1 MFFLF
6 LLLTPLGIFNDWIPP
21 ATHKGYYAVTT
32 IDGGDDAGYYA
43 YLRSVFF
50 DGDLDFF
57 NELHYV
63 HSEKIMPTGYVFNNW
78 QMGQALVFL
87 PFFLAGHLLA
97 LLYQGLGYP
106 ISVEGYS
113 APYYISTAVASVTFL
128 FAGLIVV
135 FKTLHSFIDKRFALF
150 VTLSIWLASPLI
162 YFSFIRQRMSHTVE
176 FFFAAVLI
184 FAWAHFRPLAREAV
198 SNDTVSRDA
207 SSSARER
214 QGESPA
220 EVLRPL
226 AREAVSN
233 DTVNRDAPSS
243 ADINQGQLMLRY
255 AVLGALL
262 GFLSMTRVINI
273 AFLALFAVDLLWSF
287 RNDLKSGVA
296 YKKILVLGGAGL
308 AGFFLVMLPQ
318 IVCWYQLNGVPFP
331 PRHMKYAGDGLSGI
345 SLLPVLEKLWDLLFS
360 SKWGLMFSMPLAVVG
375 AAGLFLKNEWLKE
388 LRPGLLAYLAGILAI
403 VIIYPEDSASYGHR
417 HLISALPVFALGLA
431 NLMQRISET
440 GSKWG
445 VWVVITGCMMAILAQ
460 FFMVIQ
466 YKVVLPYNHPEFT
479 LKALESMPELI
490 SNRPDLLLRSSNF
503 FKIFSLPYPQN
514 WNYLD
519 GLFLLVFPVFQL
531 IGLASVLVS
540 MKWIGQGSLFQIRVL
555 DPKFILGKSI
565 IVSIFLLVTVMISA
579 PVKTRSEINVRKE
592 YQETIRKAEAYLR
605 SREIDKARVEYT
617 LAVEKV
623 PQSWKPYFMIGQTWQ
638 AQGRIDE
645 ANRFYRKALDYNPD
659 DSPTL
664 VLLGNNLRRQGKV
677 EESEKVLRSAVRA
690 WPLNVTA
697 YDSLAQL
704 LVFRGKRDEGIQMF
718 KYALQINPNYG
729 PGHINLAMTYHS
741 LNREQ
746 ESLHHL
752 NKALSLGMKGPTIER
767 IKSIILKTSGK
778 S

>member
-1 MFFLF
+1 MTQRLILGGILFFLF

-63 HSEKIMPTGYVFNNW
+63 HSEKFMPTGYVFNNW

-87 PFFLAGHLLA
+87 PFFLVGHLLA

-128 FAGLIVV
+128 FAGLILV
-135 FKTLHSFIDKRFALF
+135 FKTLHSFIDKRFSLL

-184 FAWAHFRPLAREAV
+184 FAWAHFRPLARGAI
-198 SNDTVSRDA
+198 SNDSVS
-207 SSSARER
+207 
-214 QGESPA
+214 G
-220 EVLRPL
+220 
-226 AREAVSN
+226 
-233 DTVNRDAPSS
+233 DAPS
-243 ADINQGQLMLRY
+243 NEEEGRGQLVLRF
-255 AVLGALL
+255 AALGAIL

-273 AFLALFAVDLLWSF
+273 AFLALFAVDLIWSF
-287 RNDLKSGVA
+287 RGDLKSSATV
-296 YKKILVLGGAGL
+296 KKILLLGGAGL
-308 AGFFLVMLPQ
+308 VGFFLVMLPQ

-345 SLLPVLEKLWDLLFS
+345 SLLPVLEKLWDLFFS
-360 SKWGLMFSMPLAVVG
+360 AKWGLMFSMPLAVAG
-375 AAGLFLKNEWLKE
+375 MAGLFLKNEWLKE
-388 LRPGLLAYLAGILAI
+388 LRPGLLAYLAGILTI
-403 VIIYPEDSASYGHR
+403 VVVYPEDSASYGHR

-431 NLMQRISET
+431 NLLRRISET
-440 GSKWG
+440 GSRWG
-445 VWVVITGCMMAILAQ
+445 VWAVKIGCLSAVLAQ
-460 FFMVIQ
+460 FIMVIQ

-479 LKALESMPELI
+479 LKAFASTPELI
-490 SNRPDLLLRSSNF
+490 SSRPDLLLRSSNF
-503 FKIFSLPYPQN
+503 FKVLSLQFPQN

-519 GLFLLVFPVFQL
+519 GLFLLVFPAFQL
-531 IGLASVLVS
+531 MGLAFVLVYF
-540 MKWIGQGSLFQIRVL
+540 KLIGQGSFFQIRFL

-565 IVSIFLLVTVMISA
+565 IVSIILLVTVMIAA
-579 PVKTRSEINVRKE
+579 PVKTRSEINSRME
-592 YQETIRKAEAYLR
+592 YQETVKKAEAHVR
-605 SREIDKARVEYT
+605 SREIDKARAEYT
-617 LAVEKV
+617 QAVKKI
-623 PQSWKPYFMIGQTWQ
+623 PQSWKPYLMIGQTWQ

-645 ANRFYRKALDYNPD
+645 ANRFYLKALDYNPD

-690 WPLNVTA
+690 WPLNLTA

-704 LVFRGKRDEGIQMF
+704 LVFRGKREEGIKMF
-718 KYALQINPNYG
+718 KYALQINPDYG
-729 PGHINLAMTYHS
+729 PSHINLAMTYHS
-741 LNREQ
+741 LNQER
-746 ESLHHL
+746 ESLLHL
-752 NKALSLGMKGPTIER
+752 NKALSLGMKGPVIDR
-767 IKSIILKTSGK
+767 IKSIILNKPGK